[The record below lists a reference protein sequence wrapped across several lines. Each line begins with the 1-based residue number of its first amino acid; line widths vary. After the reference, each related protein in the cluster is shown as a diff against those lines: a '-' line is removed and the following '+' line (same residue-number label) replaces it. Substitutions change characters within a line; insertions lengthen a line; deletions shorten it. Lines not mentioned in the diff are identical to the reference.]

1 MNIYKKIA
9 QEVTEQYKNRPELI
23 GIIWIGSSTYGIKD
37 KYVDIDVRLLINGD
51 KKSYPMKQK
60 VIKGVTIEIEEIS
73 WQWLIADLN
82 PDSERYWIRSKA
94 IILQDSSDVIK
105 NTFLELDNKIK
116 SAWSKQL
123 WNIYKDVIKDY
134 EISKCIDRGEFESA
148 TMYIYESI
156 NTLFKF
162 LFVYNNKPVP
172 TYKWRWYFLKKSRY
186 FSRTNLEKIRKIL
199 LSTIPLKSK
208 LQLLKQIGGKVQTM
222 MINKGYDTKMVKE
235 YWRY

>member
-116 SAWSKQL
+116 SAWSKQ
-123 WNIYKDVIKDY
+123 
-134 EISKCIDRGEFESA
+134 
-148 TMYIYESI
+148 
-156 NTLFKF
+156 
-162 LFVYNNKPVP
+162 
-172 TYKWRWYFLKKSRY
+172 
-186 FSRTNLEKIRKIL
+186 
-199 LSTIPLKSK
+199 
-208 LQLLKQIGGKVQTM
+208 
-222 MINKGYDTKMVKE
+222 
-235 YWRY
+235 